1 MGPEARVGDLSTEQT
16 FEEAAARDPVGL
28 ARRLVRVLRASH
40 SRRVAFQASLRTG
53 NEKKYF
59 DLEPRELLRDVATRW
74 DSTYMMIE
82 RLLHLR
88 LVSNVLCLYFYSL
101 TSTSQGIEDFLR
113 QDANKNLRKYSLTP
127 MEWDILGHVG
137 VILEVRT
144 SF

>member
-1 MGPEARVGDLSTEQT
+1 LEPEARICDPSTEQT

-28 ARRLVRVLRASH
+28 ARRLVRVLRASN
-40 SRRVAFQASLRTG
+40 SRRVAFQASLKIG

-59 DLEPRELLRDVATRW
+59 DLKPLELLRDVATRW
-74 DSTYMMIE
+74 DSTYLMIK
-82 RLLHLR
+82 RLIHLR
-88 LVSNVLCLYFYSL
+88 LVSTVLCLYFYSL
-101 TSTSQGIEDFLR
+101 TSTYQGIEDFLR

-127 MEWDILGHVG
+127 KEWEILGHVG